1 MKYKTKKYSFYL
13 TGENQEKLEEVKK
26 IMLAKLDLQKPQQSA
41 IINKAI
47 SNYCDE
53 YVKKNS

>member
-1 MKYKTKKYSFYL
+1 MEYKTKKYSFYL
-13 TGENQEKLEEVKK
+13 TAENQEKLEEVKK
-26 IMLAKLDLQKPQQSA
+26 IMLKKLDLQKPQQSA

-53 YVKKNS
+53 YLKKNS

>member
-1 MKYKTKKYSFYL
+1 MEYKTKKYSFYL
-13 TGENQEKLEEVKK
+13 TAENQEKLEEVKK
-26 IMLAKLDLQKPQQSA
+26 IMLKKFDLQKPQQSA

-53 YVKKNS
+53 YLKKNS

>member
-1 MKYKTKKYSFYL
+1 MEYKTKKYSFYL
-13 TGENQEKLEEVKK
+13 TAENQEKLEEVKR
-26 IMLAKLDLQKPQQSA
+26 IMLEKLDLQKPQQSA

-53 YVKKNS
+53 YLKKNS